1 MLSTFSDH
9 LCQRFALS
17 LFNLIYRLLYSCL
30 IRDYAEHHGACED
43 STNGRIGPLHLEA
56 NDCFVLDHRDAS
68 LALRLP
74 LPYRTAER
82 PRRWRWGYVQLRY
95 TVCSGEEQIR
105 PFGFSHTVYAP
116 LSQAAASRPSI
127 SDQIPF

>member
-1 MLSTFSDH
+1 MLSAFSDRLYH
-9 LCQRFALS
+9 RFALF
-17 LFNLIYRLLYSCL
+17 LFNLIYRLLYSRL

-43 STNGRIGPLHLEA
+43 SINGRIGPLHLDA

-74 LPYRTAER
+74 LPYRTAGR

-105 PFGFSHTVYAP
+105 PLGFSHYTYKP
-116 LSQAAASRPSI
+116 LSRLPNSRPTLD
-127 SDQIPF
+127 DQIPF